1 MSDQFIDALVGVL
14 SSLVGGDQFGV
25 EGPDALPSLGERGP
39 QPRIFPAEPVVR
51 FDQRSDRALESIK
64 VTGFRGCPG
73 NEETPRS
80 AAILPRNDG
89 IRQAIV
95 EQRSGRIRRAGRRQE
110 ARRSNCVAIS
120 QTKFG
125 IAERSVHQ
133 FAKSIGVIGKESV
146 DPDFEAPA

>member
-1 MSDQFIDALVGVL
+1 MSDQLIDALVGVL

-25 EGPDALPSLGERGP
+25 EGPDALPPLGERGP
-39 QPRIFPAEPVVR
+39 QPRIFSAEPVVR
-51 FDQRSDRALESIK
+51 FGQRSDRALESIK

-95 EQRSGRIRRAGRRQE
+95 EQRSGESGEPEDGRRP
-110 ARRSNCVAIS
+110 RSNCVAIS

-146 DPDFEAPA
+146 DPGFEAPA